1 MIAPGETDRYRTWAD
16 AVLVMHFAF
25 VLFALFGGLLLLVS
39 RTWAWI
45 HLPAVLWSSVVNLA
59 SWTCPLTPLEQAC
72 RRRAGRSYQGGFI
85 EHYIGALVYPQEMPR
100 RLEWIAGISVLLW
113 NALVY
118 AALLRFTAAGF

>member
-1 MIAPGETDRYRTWAD
+1 MRPRDLNRAAAD

-39 RTWAWI
+39 RSWAWI
-45 HLPAVLWSSVVNLA
+45 HLPAVLWSSAVNLA

-72 RRRAGRSYQGGFI
+72 RRRVGQTYAGGFI
-85 EHYIGALVYPQEMPR
+85 EHYVGSLVYPQGMPR
-100 RLEWIAGISVLLW
+100 RLEWIAGFSVLAW

-118 AALLRFTAAGF
+118 AVLLRFTAAGS